1 MKKFWNDEIEPG
13 YYDRV
18 IRQGIEKNRGI
29 QANWHNLTF
38 KKLETYIGLNVKH
51 LDYACG
57 SGTFIGKYANTQSI
71 GVDISTKQISYAK
84 KHYSSRASFL
94 DLENFSFKD
103 YENFFDVVSILGLF
117 EFINDED
124 ILEVIGKL
132 KTTLKK
138 NGKIL
143 ITTPNFNS
151 SISTLSKLSSFIGG
165 IDYREQHINK
175 FNEKKARAL
184 LEGTDFTNVKI
195 IKILNFGVLFSIIN
209 LSLGENVEKYIER
222 MFNTKIGY
230 LLFIELSN

>member
-1 MKKFWNDEIEPG
+1 M
-13 YYDRV
+13 
-18 IRQGIEKNRGI
+18 
-29 QANWHNLTF
+29 
-38 KKLETYIGLNVKH
+38 
-51 LDYACG
+51 
-57 SGTFIGKYANTQSI
+57 
-71 GVDISTKQISYAK
+71 
-84 KHYSSRASFL
+84 
-94 DLENFSFKD
+94 
-103 YENFFDVVSILGLF
+103 SILGLF

-124 ILEVIGKL
+124 ILEVIAKL

-195 IKILNFGVLFSIIN
+195 DCKEFLLPIIFLISGSTNVSAIGILKNIN
-209 LSLGENVEKYIER
+209 PV
-222 MFNTKIGY
+222 
-230 LLFIELSN
+230 